1 MTEETT
7 APYAGA
13 AVREDAIAEE
23 QAHLDAAHERR
34 HEIVRALGAELS
46 TPAQD
51 AVEQARHRGL
61 ARHRTELQR
70 AEGGLVFGRLDALD
84 GTTRR
89 IGRIGVSGATDDDDP
104 LVLDWRA
111 QAARPFYLAT
121 PVEPLGQAHRR
132 HIRVEGS
139 TVTGVDDE
147 PLDVANASGLVGE
160 GALFAALGERRTG
173 QMTTAAATLQREQ
186 DKVVRAEAKGPLVVQ
201 GGPGT
206 GKTVVALH
214 RAAYLLFA
222 NPQLA
227 AQGVL
232 TLGPSRRFLDYI
244 AQVLPALG
252 ETAIVAA
259 TPDILVPGITVTA
272 EDPRAT
278 EEIKGRALWQP
289 ALTRYVASLTPEATA
304 IELFWQA
311 ERYEIPAATV
321 GRLIAAAISGRTYHG
336 ARAVFADQ
344 VRERLVQAIADRSEE
359 LFARVDDGLED
370 IVHQRVDF
378 PEVAGG
384 DEGSEAD
391 GVLTDAELD
400 ALREKIADDP
410 HVAVTVG
417 RVWPVLDPEEE
428 LRRLLHD
435 DAALRQF
442 APELSAAERAAV
454 SAQQTGWASGDVA
467 LLDAISDLLGDT
479 VVHPPEEE
487 FLAER
492 AAARRDWVY
501 GHVIVDEA
509 QELSEMQWHMVAR
522 RTPQLSIT
530 AVGDIDQAETPHH
543 HTTWAQAVGAVFGS
557 RWTQAALTIGYRTPA
572 EVMALTA
579 PILKRAGS
587 LSEPPRAV
595 RFSGFEPW
603 ELDVDEAHLVTET
616 ARAFRE
622 LTDRWSGGTVGV
634 IAAADRVPVL
644 SAALENV
651 PVITATQS
659 KGLEWDATLVID
671 PDGIAAE
678 PRGWNRLY
686 VALTR
691 STQELG
697 RINIGAAGR

>member
-1 MTEETT
+1 MTNETT
-7 APYAGA
+7 ATQDDSA
-13 AVREDAIAEE
+13 AVRDDAIAEE
-23 QAHLDAAHERR
+23 QAYLDGAHERR
-34 HEIVRALGAELS
+34 ADVIRSLETELAA
-46 TPAQD
+46 PAQD
-51 AVEQARHRGL
+51 VVEQARHRGL
-61 ARHRTELQR
+61 SRQR
-70 AEGGLVFGRLDALD
+70 AELRRAENGLIFGRLDSVD
-84 GTTRR
+84 GTVRR
-89 IGRIGVSGATDDDDP
+89 VGRIGVPGATDDDDP

-111 QAARPFYLAT
+111 EAARPFYLAT

-132 HIRVEGS
+132 HIRVEGRA
-139 TVTGVDDE
+139 VTGVDDE

-186 DKVVRAEAKGPLVVQ
+186 DEVVRAEAKGPLVVQ

-259 TPDILVPGITVTA
+259 IPDALVPGITVTA
-272 EDPRAT
+272 EDPRST
-278 EEIKGRALWQP
+278 EEVKGRALWQQ
-289 ALTRYVASLTPEATA
+289 ALTRYVASLTPEAVPV
-304 IELFWQA
+304 EFVWQG
-311 ERYEIPAATV
+311 ERYGIPSATV
-321 GRLIAAAISGRTYHG
+321 ARLIAAAISGRTYHG
-336 ARAVFADQ
+336 AGIVFADQ
-344 VRERLVQAIADRSEE
+344 LRERLVQAVADRSEE

-378 PEVAGG
+378 PEVRGG

-400 ALREKIADDP
+400 RLREKIAEDP
-410 HVAVTVG
+410 LVG
-417 RVWPVLDPEEE
+417 STTRTVWPILDAEVE
-428 LRRLLHD
+428 LRRFLGD
-435 DAALRQF
+435 DASLRQF
-442 APELSAAERAAV
+442 APELSGAEREAV
-454 SAQQTGWASGDVA
+454 SARTTGWSSSDIP
-467 LLDAISDLLGDT
+467 LLDAMADLLGDT
-479 VVHPPEEE
+479 VIHPVSEE

-492 AAARRDWVY
+492 AASRRDWIY

-543 HTTWAQAVGAVFGS
+543 HTTWARAVDAVFGE
-557 RWTQAALTIGYRTPA
+557 RWTQAELTIGYRTPA
-572 EVMALTA
+572 EVMALTG
-579 PILKRAGS
+579 PVLRKAGS
-587 LSEPPRAV
+587 LNEPPRAV
-595 RFSGFEPW
+595 RFSGIDPW
-603 ELDVDEAHLVTET
+603 ERDVDEADLNAE
-616 ARAFRE
+616 AIGAFEE
-622 LTDRWSGGTVGV
+622 LTERWAGGTVGIV
-634 IAAADRVPVL
+634 APAARVPAL
-644 SAALENV
+644 STALAGM
-651 PVITATQS
+651 PVVSATQS

-671 PDGIAAE
+671 PAGIAAE

-697 RINIGAAGR
+697 RINVRS